1 MKKNKSFFTLV
12 EMMLV
17 LAIIAISFGLGTAMF
32 TKATEQ
38 SEITLAKSQIASLVS
53 AVEMYKDRWG
63 SYPAPSGTDL
73 DQINEVFNFGQWLSK
88 VAPISSLN
96 NGWTGKRPM
105 FVKFKELGFEVGNEN
120 YDDAT
125 TSNTTLYDPW
135 GSPYGYSYDGGT
147 KSFIV
152 YSIGTY
158 DDLSN
163 KLSASFNGSK
173 WIFEDGEGSGEMS
186 DPESKGI
193 ISSHLK

>member
-17 LAIIAISFGLGTAMF
+17 LAIIAILFGLGTAMF

-63 SYPAPSGTDL
+63 SYPAPGGTASIDSV
-73 DQINEVFNFGQWLSK
+73 NNAFNFGQWLSK

-125 TSNTTLYDPW
+125 TTETTLYDPW
-135 GSPYGYSYDGGT
+135 GSPYGYSYNSLT
-147 KSFIV
+147 QSFII
-152 YSIGTY
+152 YSIGTH
-158 DDLSN
+158 DTLSGQ
-163 KLSASFNGSK
+163 LSADYGGTEWVFKDNGTD
-173 WIFEDGEGSGEMS
+173 IS